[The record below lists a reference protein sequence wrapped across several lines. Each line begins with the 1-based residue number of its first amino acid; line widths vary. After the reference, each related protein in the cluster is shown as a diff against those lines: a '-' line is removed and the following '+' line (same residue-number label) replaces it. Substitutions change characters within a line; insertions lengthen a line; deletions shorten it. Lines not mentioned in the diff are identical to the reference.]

1 MAEVIP
7 GGTDDVNGR
16 RDDLLEGLA
25 VSVAILLR
33 QSAPK
38 AADGLAGLAGD
49 FKAARQIA
57 RRDPRGDRGGIR
69 AGLDSC

>member
-1 MAEVIP
+1 MP
-7 GGTDDVNGR
+7 GGDDDVNGR

-49 FKAARQIA
+49 FKTARQKHDEICAEIA
-57 RRDPRGDRGGIR
+57 AEFERG
-69 AGLDSC
+69 